1 MTTEFKLEGESIEL
15 YKLLKLLGLCESG
28 AAAKHII
35 SEGKVT
41 VDNQVETRKRCKI
54 KRGQRVRLDE
64 EEILL
69 I

>member
-35 SEGKVT
+35 SKGKVT